1 MTGIIKKAGEAF
13 MLLAIDAG
21 NTNIVLGIY
30 EGDRLIERWRVSTDR
45 QKTYDEYGILI
56 KNLFDY
62 HGHQF
67 ADIKAI
73 AIASVVPPLMTALAK
88 MSQEYFD
95 IQPLVIG
102 PGIKTGMPIKF
113 DNPREIGADRIVNAV
128 AAYEAYGSPLVVVD
142 FGTATTFDV
151 VSRQGEYI
159 GGAISPGIGIS
170 TEALFARAAKLPR
183 VELIKPQNVITK
195 NTVNGLQAGIIYG
208 FAGQVDG
215 IVKRMKKE
223 LGEEA
228 FVVATGGLAEL
239 IASESETIQKVDPWL
254 TLEGLRI
261 IYLKNR

>member
-1 MTGIIKKAGEAF
+1 MT

-30 EGDRLIERWRVSTDR
+30 KDDKLIEHWRVSTDR
-45 QKTYDEYGILI
+45 QKTADEYGILL
-56 KNLFDY
+56 KNLFDF
-62 HGHQF
+62 HGHHF
-67 ADIKAI
+67 SDIQAI
-73 AIASVVPPLMTALAK
+73 AIASVVPPLMTAMER
-88 MSQEYFD
+88 MSREYFG
-95 IQPLVIG
+95 IHPLVVG
-102 PGIKTGMPIKF
+102 PGIKTGMPVKF

-128 AAYEAYGSPLVVVD
+128 AAFEIYGAPLVVVD

-159 GGAISPGIGIS
+159 GGAIAPGIGIS

-183 VELIKPQNVITK
+183 VELIKPSGVITK
-195 NTVNGLQAGIIYG
+195 NTVNGIQAGIVFG

-215 IVKRMKKE
+215 IVNRMKKE
-223 LGEEA
+223 LGEDL
-228 FVVATGGLAEL
+228 FVVSTGGLAEL

-261 IYLKNR
+261 IYHKNR

>member
-1 MTGIIKKAGEAF
+1 

-30 EGDRLIERWRVSTDR
+30 QGDQLIEHWRVSTDR
-45 QKTYDEYGILI
+45 QKTADEYGILM

-62 HGHQF
+62 RGHSLT
-67 ADIKAI
+67 DINAI
-73 AIASVVPPLMTALAK
+73 AIASVVPPLMSALVK
-88 MSQEYFD
+88 MSREYFN
-95 IQPLVIG
+95 IEPLVVG
-102 PGIKTGMPIKF
+102 PGIKTGMPVKF
-113 DNPREIGADRIVNAV
+113 DNPREVGADRIVNAV
-128 AAYEAYGSPLVVVD
+128 AAYEMYGSPLVIVD

-183 VELIKPQNVITK
+183 EELIKPHHIISK

-208 FAGQVDG
+208 FVGQVDG

-223 LGEEA
+223 LGEDA

-239 IASESETIQKVDPWL
+239 IASESETIQKVEPWL
-254 TLEGLRI
+254 TLKGLRI
-261 IYLKNR
+261 IYMKNN